1 MLNFYRGCKAAG
13 IACTVAVAFVG
24 CRAHQYGHI
33 VSNDTPDM
41 VGSHAAGAATFKP
54 LIDASMAKLL
64 GRCSQSPIQL
74 ASHGEAAAP
83 MRVCFIGVENKSIE
97 ELGDFK
103 EQIYQHID
111 TQLSGAPNFAPI
123 SRRFV
128 DAGLLETR
136 LRPDQLFMP
145 TNQRAFAAH
154 MEQAG
159 QPFDY
164 MLYATLTSGS
174 TLNNKSEQRDYL
186 LTMELVNIHTGQY
199 EKESASIRKGYH
211 KTRAG
216 RASTYGITNWW
227 R

>member
-1 MLNFYRGCKAAG
+1 MLKINQRWLAAG
-13 IACTVAVAFVG
+13 IACTLTVALVG

-33 VSNDTPDM
+33 VAADTPDM

-64 GRCSQSPIQL
+64 GRCQNTPIQQ
-74 ASHGEAAAP
+74 ASYGQAPTP
-83 MRVCFIGVENKSIE
+83 MRVCFVGVENKSIE

-111 TQLSGAPNFAPI
+111 TQLSGTPNMAPI
-123 SRRFV
+123 SRRYV

-164 MLYATLTSGS
+164 MMFATLTSG
-174 TLNNKSEQRDYL
+174 TTQNNKSEQRDYL
-186 LTMELVNIHTGQY
+186 LTLELVNIHTGQY

-211 KTRAG
+211 KSRVG
-216 RASTYGITNWW
+216 RASSYGLSSWW